1 MATKDKHTER
11 IKAIK
16 RVSRIETGG
25 PHGKAGI
32 HADKRER
39 RVQHM
44 GTREWLETAEDDLS
58 ISEEV
63 ELAAHEAKLNEG
75 FPWNVR
81 LYYFDEDGERH
92 LLHDGVLRAHTK
104 DEARQAAMAEWWD
117 GRLDATGCSPDFEI
131 EEMEE

>member
-1 MATKDKHTER
+1 MER

-39 RVQHM
+39 RVRHM
-44 GTREWLETAEDDLS
+44 GTKEWLEAAEEDTS

-75 FPWNVR
+75 FPWSVR
-81 LYYFDEDGERH
+81 LYYLEEDGDRH
-92 LLHDGVLRAHTK
+92 LLGEGILRAHTK
-104 DEARQAAMAEWWD
+104 EEVRLAAMDEWWD
-117 GRLDATGCSPDFEI
+117 SRLDAASCSPDFEI